1 MQAGGDVEPAQARLA
16 RDWSELPLDVLT
28 SVFAKLGPIEILMGA
43 GLVCLPW
50 LAAAKEP
57 SLWRHLDMTSHN
69 NVVKE
74 KIRSGA
80 IDVLC
85 AMAKE
90 AVARSSGQLRCS
102 RETSLLMMTFSNT

>member
-1 MQAGGDVEPAQARLA
+1 MAR
-16 RDWSELPLDVLT
+16 R
-28 SVFAKLGPIEILMGA
+28 
-43 GLVCLPW
+43 
-50 LAAAKEP
+50 KEP